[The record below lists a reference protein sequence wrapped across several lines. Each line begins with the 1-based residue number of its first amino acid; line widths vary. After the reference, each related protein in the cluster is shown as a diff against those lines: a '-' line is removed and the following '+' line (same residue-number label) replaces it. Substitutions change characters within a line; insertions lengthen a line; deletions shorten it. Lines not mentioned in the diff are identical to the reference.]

1 MKLLKDTISKR
12 LVNQIA
18 RYRTQ
23 VEKFNADLEAYKE
36 KTGDYELPLIDCSII
51 GYEELLPAQI
61 FDFNEVDAYGFR
73 CELDGSCYY
82 VSILTDED
90 GEVFV
95 DGWDNGYDSL
105 LDTLKYQKRRIRKGL
120 KVFASADPDRELEKD
135 DDD

>member
-23 VEKFNADLEAYKE
+23 VEKFNAELEAYNA
-36 KTGDYELPLIDCSII
+36 KTGSYELPLIECSII
-51 GYEELLPAQI
+51 GYEELLPAEI

-73 CELDGSCYY
+73 CELDGSCYNIS
-82 VSILTDED
+82 VLTDED
-90 GEVFV
+90 GEVYV

-120 KVFASADPDRELEKD
+120 KVFAAANPDRELEQD
-135 DDD
+135 DEE